1 MLHFLFRR
9 DIMLLK
15 LSKEIYEKEALI
27 KTAYLFTDKYY
38 IELDS
43 EEELFVVKITPK
55 LKDFEDNIEKDFL
68 NELIVQTTRLL
79 VSRRTKNIREMIIGR
94 ALASTI
100 IDKKDTGFVDDDLI
114 NSDDILNNWFDINE

>member
-1 MLHFLFRR
+1 
-9 DIMLLK
+9 MLLK

>member
-1 MLHFLFRR
+1 
-9 DIMLLK
+9 MLLK
-15 LSKEIYEKEALI
+15 LSKELYEKEAII
-27 KTAYLFTDKYY
+27 KAAYLFTDKYY
-38 IELDS
+38 IGLES
-43 EEELFVVKITPK
+43 EENFFFVDLQPK
-55 LKDFEDNIEKDFL
+55 SDEIEENGEKEFV
-68 NELIVQTTRLL
+68 NEIIVQTARLL